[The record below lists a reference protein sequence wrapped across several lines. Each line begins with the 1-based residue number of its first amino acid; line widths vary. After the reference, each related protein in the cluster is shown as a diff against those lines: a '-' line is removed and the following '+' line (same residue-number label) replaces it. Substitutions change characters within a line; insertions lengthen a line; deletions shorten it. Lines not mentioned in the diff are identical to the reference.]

1 MFKANENSMFV
12 PTKTISIKPEAQ
24 IDYNP
29 SNQNNIRWLIPQ
41 HIGFFDPRQLQM
53 KYKLTMSGRG
63 YAKPD
68 SRAGAHS
75 LIRDIRI
82 MDGTG
87 TTELESIQDYNV
99 LTSQW
104 WGYTQNESIA
114 HKRDLFE
121 ARSANQNVDN
131 QLLYGSPPVWTGGA
145 ATATTSR
152 TPKTIEVT
160 QPIYSG
166 ILGGDRVFPVVA
178 TQGLRVQMTLDN
190 LNRSLQNPST
200 EGIVDAS
207 IVSDTSFNDFESKLP
222 ILGSTGA
229 NPAAKHEK
237 TAGNPNDTFTVSI
250 KQPSDSAN
258 GRGVNR
264 NAQPFNNNPFDIG
277 DMLYIAKADRSA
289 EAELGV
295 ITAFGRD
302 GDNDL
307 NITFNPNRPI
317 GDAVGKTPSG
327 TGAGV
332 DYPAASRV
340 YIKQN
345 DRVNGV
351 VTINTAPASVTAS
364 AATKISYSI
373 QDIEMLML
381 QVQPPPQYIEGMMK
395 QVSSDKGLSMDYR
408 TWTLYRFNLSTT
420 NGLTNQLIPAVQ
432 TRAYSI
438 LSVPLGVGEQNN
450 INKDS
455 FKGLTD
461 GCQNYQ
467 YVYGGSL
474 IPDRPINLVRYTQTP
489 ERTDALHIV
498 ELEKSL
504 VNAGYGVRNLLRV
517 PNRFLLGRAFSK
529 YGQVMNLAPQ
539 DLSLRVE
546 YDGATQEKLFE
557 HFVQSLRRVNIS
569 SKGVMIM

>member
-1 MFKANENSMFV
+1 MFV

-29 SNQNNIRWLIPQ
+29 ANQNNIRWLIPQ
-41 HIGFFDPRQLQM
+41 HVGFFDPRQTQM

-63 YAKPD
+63 FARP
-68 SRAGAHS
+68 SHRAGVHS
-75 LIRDIRI
+75 LLRDLRI

-87 TTELESIQDYNV
+87 STELESIQDYNV

-121 ARSANQNVDN
+121 GRSANQNIDE
-131 QLLYGSPPVWTGGA
+131 QLFYGGSGA
-145 ATATTSR
+145 WQTNSISESR
-152 TPKTIEVT
+152 EAKTVEIT

-190 LNRSLQNPST
+190 KNRSLENPT
-200 EGIVDAS
+200 DLGLKLGLNDVETKVAMLGATGATPALKQEKVALTDVFEVIIKRPVDA
-207 IVSDTSFNDFESKLP
+207 
-222 ILGSTGA
+222 
-229 NPAAKHEK
+229 
-237 TAGNPNDTFTVSI
+237 PN
-250 KQPSDSAN
+250 K
-258 GRGVNR
+258 RGVNR
-264 NAQPFNNNPFDIG
+264 NAEPSNNNPFDIG
-277 DMLYIAKADRSA
+277 DMLYVALADRSA
-289 EAELGV
+289 EAQLGV
-295 ITAFGRD
+295 ISSMTSD

-307 NITFNPNRPI
+307 KLVFCPNRAI
-317 GDAVGKTPSG
+317 GDALGLNSGG
-327 TGAGV
+327 TGTAT
-332 DYPAASRV
+332 DYPENSRI
-340 YIKQN
+340 YIKQE
-345 DRVNGV
+345 DRTNGIT
-351 VTINTAPASVTAS
+351 VTQVEPATL
-364 AATKISYSI
+364 AAAAAVPISYTI
-373 QDIEMLML
+373 QDMEMLLL

-395 QVSSDKGLSMDYR
+395 QVSTDAGLSLDFR

-420 NGLTNQLIPAVQ
+420 NGLTNQLIPATQ

-438 LSVPLGVGEQNN
+438 MSVPLGISQQNN
-450 INKDS
+450 IALDS
-455 FKGLTD
+455 FKGETD

-474 IPDRPINLVRYTQTP
+474 IPDRPIKLDRYTQTP
-489 ERTDALHIV
+489 QRTDALHIV

-517 PNRFLLGRAFSK
+517 PDRFLIGRAFSK
-529 YGQVMNLAPQ
+529 YGQVMNLNPQ

-546 YDGATQEKLFE
+546 YEGATSEKLFE
-557 HFVQSLRRVNIS
+557 HFIQSLRRVNIS
-569 SKGVMIM
+569 SKGIVTM

>member
-41 HIGFFDPRQLQM
+41 HIGFFDPRQTQL
-53 KYKLTMSGRG
+53 KYKLSMSGRG

-75 LIRDIRI
+75 LLRDLRI

-121 ARSANQNVDN
+121 ARSANQNIDN
-131 QLLYGSPPVWTGGA
+131 QLLYGTPPVWTGGGA
-145 ATATTSR
+145 VATTSR
-152 TPKTIEVT
+152 VPKTIEVT

-190 LNRSLQNPST
+190 LNRSLQNPSVV
-200 EGIVDAS
+200 GIVDESIALNSANVFETSVEMQGAGGAS
-207 IVSDTSFNDFESKLP
+207 PL
-222 ILGSTGA
+222 
-229 NPAAKHEK
+229 AKQEK
-237 TAGNPNDTFTVSI
+237 TAGNLDDTFTVSL
-250 KQPSDSAN
+250 KQPSDSSN
-258 GRGVNR
+258 GNGVNR

-277 DMLYIAKADRSA
+277 DMLYVCKADLSD
-289 EAELGV
+289 EVQLGV
-295 ITAFGRD
+295 ITAFGVD
-302 GDNDL
+302 GSNDL
-307 NITFNPNRPI
+307 QITFNPNRPI
-317 GDAVGKTPSG
+317 GDALGKAPDGSG
-327 TGAGV
+327 TAK
-332 DYPAASRV
+332 DYPVASLV
-340 YIKQN
+340 YIKQQ
-345 DRVNGV
+345 DRVNGLT
-351 VTINTAPASVTAS
+351 TIATAPASVTAS
-364 AATKISYSI
+364 VATKISYSI

-395 QVSSDKGLSMDYR
+395 QVSSDKGLSMDFR

-438 LSVPLGVGEQNN
+438 LSIPLGITEQNN

-474 IPDRPINLVRYTQTP
+474 IPDRPINLVRYTQDP
-489 ERTDALHIV
+489 QRTDALHIV

-517 PNRFLLGRAFSK
+517 PNRFLIGRAFSK

-546 YDGATQEKLFE
+546 YDGATKEKLYE
-557 HFVQSLRRVNIS
+557 HFIQSLRRVNIS
-569 SKGVMIM
+569 SKGVMVM

>member
-1 MFKANENSMFV
+1 MFKSNENAMFV
-12 PTKTISIKPEAQ
+12 PTKTVSIRPEAQ

-29 SNQNNIRWLIPQ
+29 GNQNNIRWLIPQ
-41 HIGFFDPRQLQM
+41 HIGFFDPRQTQL

-63 YAKPD
+63 LAKP
-68 SRAGAHS
+68 SPRAGAHS
-75 LIRDIRI
+75 LLRDLRI

-87 TTELESIQDYNV
+87 STELESIQDYNV

-121 ARSANQNVDN
+121 GRSANQNVDN
-131 QLLYGSPPVWTGGA
+131 QLLYSASGNWAGASKITASP
-145 ATATTSR
+145 TA
-152 TPKTIEVT
+152 KTIEVT

-190 LNRSLQNPST
+190 KNRSLVNPT
-200 EGIVDAS
+200 NLGLEVVGDVELKTAVLGAS
-207 IVSDTSFNDFESKLP
+207 
-222 ILGSTGA
+222 GA
-229 NPAAKHEK
+229 NAAAKQEK
-237 TAGNPNDTFTVSI
+237 AAIGDEFTLIVR
-250 KQPSDSAN
+250 QPSDSAN

-264 NAQPFNNNPFDIG
+264 DALPFNNNPFDIG
-277 DMLYIAKADRSA
+277 DALYIALADRSA
-289 EAELGV
+289 EAPVGI
-295 ITAFGRD
+295 ITGFDKD
-302 GDNDL
+302 GDGDL
-307 NITFNPNRPI
+307 RINYIPNRPI
-317 GDAVGKTPSG
+317 GDAIGKTQAG
-327 TGAGV
+327 GGAGV
-332 DYPAASRV
+332 DYPAASRL
-340 YIKQN
+340 YIKQE
-345 DRVNGV
+345 DRSNGV
-351 VTINTAPASVTAS
+351 VVANVPAAQI
-364 AATKISYSI
+364 AAAAVSISYTI

-395 QVSSDKGLSMDYR
+395 QVSSEKGLSMDFR

-438 LSVPLGVGEQNN
+438 MSVPLSIGDQNS
-450 INKDS
+450 IASDS
-455 FKGLTD
+455 FQGLTD

-467 YVYGGSL
+467 YVHGGSL
-474 IPDRPINLVRYTQTP
+474 IPDRPINLVRYTQSP
-489 ERTDALHIV
+489 ARTDALHIV

-517 PNRFLLGRAFSK
+517 PDRFFIGRAFSK
-529 YGQVMNLAPQ
+529 YGQIMNLANQ

-546 YDGATQEKLFE
+546 YVGSTKEKLFE
-557 HFVQSLRRVNIS
+557 HFIQSLRRVNIS
-569 SKGVMIM
+569 SKGIMVM

>member
-12 PTKTISIKPEAQ
+12 PTKTISIRPEAQ

-29 SNQNNIRWLIPQ
+29 NNQNNIRWLIPQ
-41 HIGFFDPRQLQM
+41 HIGFFDPRQTQL

-68 SRAGAHS
+68 SRAGCHS
-75 LIRDIRI
+75 LIRDLRI

-99 LTSQW
+99 LTAQW

-121 ARSANQNVDN
+121 ARSANENVDN
-131 QLLYGSPPVWTGGA
+131 QLLYGTPPTWIGA
-145 ATATTSR
+145 GAVATTSR
-152 TPKTIEVT
+152 VPKTIEVT

-190 LNRSLQNPST
+190 LNRSLSNPSVN
-200 EGIVDAS
+200 GIVDTS
-207 IVSDTSFNDFESKLP
+207 ITEAGAFAFESKVE
-222 ILGSTGA
+222 ILGASGTA
-229 NPAAKHEK
+229 AQKQEKPAGQPE
-237 TAGNPNDTFTVSI
+237 FTYTVQI
-250 KQPSDSAN
+250 KKPADSSN
-258 GRGVNR
+258 GRGVN
-264 NAQPFNNNPFDIG
+264 NAATPINNNPFDIG
-277 DMLYIAKADRSA
+277 DVLYIAKADNSA
-289 EAELGV
+289 ETSLGV
-295 ITAFGRD
+295 ITAFGSEAA
-302 GDNDL
+302 GDL
-307 NITFNPNRPI
+307 QITFNPNRPVQT
-317 GDAVGKTPSG
+317 GLG
-327 TGAGV
+327 T
-332 DYPAASRV
+332 DFPAASLV

-351 VTINTAPASVTAS
+351 VTTDTAPVAVTQS

-395 QVSSDKGLSMDYR
+395 QVSSDKGLSMDFR

-438 LSVPLGVGEQNN
+438 LSVPLGISEQNN

-474 IPDRPINLVRYTQTP
+474 IPDRPINLIRYTQTP

-546 YDGATQEKLFE
+546 YAGASQEKLYE

-569 SKGVMIM
+569 SKGVMVM

>member
-41 HIGFFDPRQLQM
+41 HIGFFDPRQTQL

-68 SRAGAHS
+68 SRAGCHS
-75 LIRDIRI
+75 LLRDLRI

-99 LTSQW
+99 LTAQW

-131 QLLYGSPPVWTGGA
+131 QLLYGTPPVWTGGGA
-145 ATATTSR
+145 VATTSR
-152 TPKTIEVT
+152 TSKTIEVT

-190 LNRSLQNPST
+190 LNRSLSNPSVN
-200 EGIVDAS
+200 GIVDTS
-207 IVSDTSFNDFESKLP
+207 ITESGANDFESKIA
-222 ILGSTGA
+222 ILGSSGA

-237 TAGNPNDTFTVSI
+237 SGGNPQDTFTVSI
-250 KQPSDSAN
+250 KQPSDSTN

-264 NAQPFNNNPFDIG
+264 NAQPINNNPFDIG
-277 DMLYIAKADRSA
+277 DMLYIAKADRSQ
-289 EAELGV
+289 EASLGI
-295 ITAFGRD
+295 ITAFGVD
-302 GDNDL
+302 GNNDL
-307 NITFNPNRPI
+307 SITFNPDRP
-317 GDAVGKTPSG
+317 VGVPVGSG
-327 TGAGV
+327 GGQ
-332 DYPAASRV
+332 DYPIASRV
-340 YIKQN
+340 YIKQQ

-351 VTINTAPASVTAS
+351 FTTNTAPASVTAS
-364 AATKISYSI
+364 AQTKISYSI

-381 QVQPPPQYIEGMMK
+381 QVQPPPQYIDGMMK
-395 QVSSDKGLSMDYR
+395 QVSSEKGLSMDFR

-432 TRAYSI
+432 NRAYTI
-438 LSVPLGVGEQNN
+438 LSIPLGISEQNN

-474 IPDRPINLVRYTQTP
+474 IPDRPIDLVRYTQSP
-489 ERTDALHIV
+489 QRTDALHIV

-546 YDGATQEKLFE
+546 YEGATEEKLYE
-557 HFVQSLRRVNIS
+557 HFIQSLRRVNIS
-569 SKGVMIM
+569 SKGIMIM

>member
-1 MFKANENSMFV
+1 MKIISNNILKMFKSNENAMFV
-12 PTKTISIKPEAQ
+12 PTKTVSIRPEAQ

-29 SNQNNIRWLIPQ
+29 GNQNNIRWLIPQ
-41 HIGFFDPRQLQM
+41 HIGFFDPRQTQL

-63 YAKPD
+63 LAKP
-68 SRAGAHS
+68 SPRAGAHA
-75 LIRDIRI
+75 LLRDLRI

-87 TTELESIQDYNV
+87 STELEAIQDYNV

-121 ARSANQNVDN
+121 GRSANQNVDN
-131 QLLYGSPPVWTGGA
+131 QLLYGAAGAWQTGEVTASRA
-145 ATATTSR
+145 A
-152 TPKTIEVT
+152 KTIEIT

-178 TQGLRVQMTLDN
+178 TQGLRCQMTLDN
-190 LNRSLQNPST
+190 KNRSLVNPT
-200 EGIVDAS
+200 NLGLELVGDVELKVAVLGATGGDNDAKQIKGAVD
-207 IVSDTSFNDFESKLP
+207 SF
-222 ILGSTGA
+222 
-229 NPAAKHEK
+229 
-237 TAGNPNDTFTVSI
+237 FTISV

-264 NAQPFNNNPFDIG
+264 NALPFNNNPFDIG
-277 DMLYIAKADRSA
+277 DVLYIAKADRSD
-289 EAELGV
+289 ENSLGV
-295 ITAFGRD
+295 ITSFDSD

-307 NITFNPNRPI
+307 VIKFIPNRALNQAI
-317 GDAVGKTPSG
+317 GATAPAG
-327 TGAGV
+327 TGI
-332 DYPAASRV
+332 DYPVASRL
-340 YIKQN
+340 YIKQA
-345 DRVNGV
+345 DRSNGV
-351 VTINTAPASVTAS
+351 VVANVPVAQITA
-364 AATKISYSI
+364 AAVPISYTI

-381 QVQPPPQYIEGMMK
+381 QVQPPPQYIQGMMK
-395 QVSSDKGLSMDYR
+395 QVSSEKGLSMDFR

-438 LSVPLGVGEQNN
+438 MSVPLSIGDQNS
-450 INKDS
+450 IASDS
-455 FKGLTD
+455 FQGLTD

-467 YVYGGSL
+467 YVHGGSL

-489 ERTDALHIV
+489 ARTDALHIV

-517 PNRFLLGRAFSK
+517 PDRFFIGRAFSK
-529 YGQVMNLAPQ
+529 YGQIMNLANQ

-546 YDGATQEKLFE
+546 YVGSTKEKLFE
-557 HFVQSLRRVNIS
+557 HFIQSLRRVNIS
-569 SKGVMIM
+569 SKGIMVM

>member
-41 HIGFFDPRQLQM
+41 HIGFFDPRQTQL

-75 LIRDIRI
+75 LLRDLRI

-99 LTSQW
+99 LTAQW

-131 QLLYGSPPVWTGGA
+131 QLLYGQPPVWTGGA
-145 ATATTSR
+145 AVATTAR
-152 TPKTIEVT
+152 TEKTIEVT

-178 TQGLRVQMTLDN
+178 TQGLRVQMVLDN
-190 LNRSLQNPST
+190 LNRVLQNPT
-200 EGIVDAS
+200 KAGIVD
-207 IVSDTSFNDFESKLP
+207 
-222 ILGSTGA
+222 STLAADSSQVMELKVAMQGAGGA
-229 NPAAKHEK
+229 NPLAKQEK
-237 TAGNPNDTFTVSI
+237 TVGNLDDTFTCTI
-250 KQPSDSAN
+250 KQPADAAS
-258 GRGVNR
+258 GIGVNR
-264 NAQPFNNNPFDIG
+264 NATPFNNNPFDIG
-277 DMLYIAKADRSA
+277 DMLYVAKADLSD
-289 EAELGV
+289 EVQLGI
-295 ITAFGRD
+295 ITAFGVD

-307 NITFNPNRPI
+307 QITFNPNRPI
-317 GDAVGKTPSG
+317 GDALGKAPDG
-327 TGAGV
+327 TGTAKDYAAG
-332 DYPAASRV
+332 SFIF
-340 YIKQN
+340 IKQQ
-345 DRVNGV
+345 DRVNGLT
-351 VTINTAPASVTAS
+351 TIATAPAAVTAS
-364 AATKISYSI
+364 AETKISYSI

-381 QVQPPPQYIEGMMK
+381 QVQPPPAYIEGMMK

-438 LSVPLGVGEQNN
+438 LSIPLGIAEQNN

-474 IPDRPINLVRYTQTP
+474 IPDRPINLVRYTQNP

-517 PNRFLLGRAFSK
+517 PDRFLLGRAFSK

-546 YDGATQEKLFE
+546 YEGATQEKLYE

-569 SKGVMIM
+569 SKGVMVM

>member
-41 HIGFFDPRQLQM
+41 HIGFFDPRQTQL

-68 SRAGAHS
+68 ARAGCHS
-75 LIRDIRI
+75 LLRDLRI
-82 MDGTG
+82 MDGTS

-99 LTSQW
+99 LTAQW

-121 ARSANQNVDN
+121 ARSANENIDN
-131 QLLYGSPPVWTGGA
+131 QLLYAPPPVWTTNA
-145 ATATTSR
+145 SPATTSR
-152 TPKTIEVT
+152 VPKTIEVT
-160 QPIYSG
+160 APIYSG

-178 TQGLRVQMTLDN
+178 TQGLRVQMVLDN
-190 LNRSLQNPST
+190 LNRSLQNPSVN
-200 EGIVDAS
+200 GIVDT
-207 IVSDTSFNDFESKLP
+207 IVGAAGSNTFECSTP
-222 ILGSTGA
+222 ILGDSGGTDLA
-229 NPAAKHEK
+229 TNSK
-237 TAGNPNDTFTVSI
+237 TTLNDTFSVSVR
-250 KQPSDSAN
+250 QPSDATS

-264 NAQPFNNNPFDIG
+264 AATPFNNNPFDIG
-277 DMLYIAKADRSA
+277 DMLYICLADNSA
-289 EAELGV
+289 ETQVGV
-295 ITAFGRD
+295 ITAFGVD
-302 GDNDL
+302 GSNDL
-307 NITFNPNRPI
+307 QITYNPNRVVGAAI
-317 GDAVGKTPSG
+317 GKRPDG
-327 TGAGV
+327 TGGASDYVAG
-332 DYPAASRV
+332 SQL
-340 YIKQN
+340 YIKQA
-345 DRVNGV
+345 DRVNGI
-351 VTINTAPASVTAS
+351 VTTQTLPITVTQS

-381 QVQPPPQYIEGMMK
+381 QVQPPPAYIAGMMK

-420 NGLTNQLIPAVQ
+420 NGLTNQLIPATQ

-438 LSVPLGVGEQNN
+438 LSIPLGILEQNN

-467 YVYGGSL
+467 YIYGGSL
-474 IPDRPINLVRYTQTP
+474 IPDRPINLVRYTQNP
-489 ERTDALHIV
+489 KRTDALHIV

-504 VNAGYGVRNLLRV
+504 VNAGYGVRNLLQV

-546 YDGATQEKLFE
+546 YDGATEEKLFQ
-557 HFVQSLRRVNIS
+557 HFIQNLRRMNIS
-569 SKGVMIM
+569 SKGIMIM

>member
-1 MFKANENSMFV
+1 MFKANDNSMFV

-41 HIGFFDPRQLQM
+41 HIGFFDPRQTQM
-53 KYKLTMSGRG
+53 KYKLSMSGRG

-75 LIRDIRI
+75 LLRDLRI

-99 LTSQW
+99 LTAQW

-121 ARSANQNVDN
+121 ARSANQNIDN
-131 QLLYGSPPVWTGGA
+131 QLLYGSAPNWTAGA
-145 ATATTSR
+145 VTTSR
-152 TPKTIEVT
+152 AVKTIEVT
-160 QPIYSG
+160 QPVYSG

-190 LNRSLQNPST
+190 LNRSLQNPDT
-200 EGIVDAS
+200 AGIVDTKIADDS
-207 IVSDTSFNDFESKLP
+207 ANAFESKVA
-222 ILGSTGA
+222 IEGSTGGDA
-229 NPAAKHEK
+229 AAKHEK
-237 TAGNPNDTFTVSI
+237 TAADDTFDVII
-250 KQPSDSAN
+250 KQPSDSSN
-258 GRGVNR
+258 GNGVNR
-264 NAQPFNNNPFDIG
+264 NAAPFNNNPFDIG
-277 DMLYIAKADRSA
+277 DMLYIAKADKTS
-289 EAELGV
+289 EAQLGV
-295 ITAFGRD
+295 ITAFDTD

-307 NITFNPNRPI
+307 KITFNPNRAI
-317 GDAVGKTPSG
+317 GDAVGKDAAGGG
-327 TGAGV
+327 TGTN
-332 DYPAASRV
+332 YPVASLV
-340 YIKQN
+340 YIKQQ
-345 DRVNGV
+345 DRVNGI
-351 VTINTAPASVTAS
+351 VTTETAPAAVTAS

-438 LSVPLGVGEQNN
+438 LSVPLGINEQNN

-474 IPDRPINLVRYTQTP
+474 IPDRPINLVRYTQSP

-517 PNRFLLGRAFSK
+517 PDRFLLGRAFSK

-546 YDGATQEKLFE
+546 YDGASQEKLYE

-569 SKGVMIM
+569 SKGVMVM

>member
-12 PTKTISIKPEAQ
+12 ATKTISIKPEAQ

-41 HIGFFDPRQLQM
+41 HIGFFDPRQTQL

-75 LIRDIRI
+75 LLRDLRI

-99 LTSQW
+99 LTAQW

-131 QLLYGSPPVWTGGA
+131 QLLYGTPPIWTGGA
-145 ATATTSR
+145 AVATTSR
-152 TPKTIEVT
+152 SEKTIEVT

-178 TQGLRVQMTLDN
+178 TQGLRVQMVLDN

-207 IVSDTSFNDFESKLP
+207 IVSDTSFNDLESKIA
-222 ILGSTGA
+222 ILGSTGGTA
-229 NPAAKHEK
+229 AAKQEK
-237 TAGNPNDTFTVSI
+237 TAPADTFTVSI
-250 KQPSDSAN
+250 KRPEDSAN

-264 NAQPFNNNPFDIG
+264 NALPFNNNPFDIG
-277 DMLYIAKADRSA
+277 DMLYIAKTDRSE
-289 EAELGV
+289 EATLGV
-295 ITAFGRD
+295 ITAFGVD

-307 NITFNPNRPI
+307 SITFNPNRAN
-317 GDAVGKTPSG
+317 GVALGSG
-327 TGAGV
+327 GGQ
-332 DYPAASRV
+332 DYPIASRV
-340 YIKQN
+340 YIKQQ

-351 VTINTAPASVTAS
+351 ITANTSPAAVTAS
-364 AATKISYSI
+364 VATKISYSI

-408 TWTLYRFNLSTT
+408 TWTLYRFNLSTQ

-438 LSVPLGVGEQNN
+438 LSIPLGITEQNN

-546 YDGATQEKLFE
+546 YEGATQEKLYE

-569 SKGVMIM
+569 SKGVMVM

>member
-1 MFKANENSMFV
+1 MFKSNENSMFV
-12 PTKTISIKPEAQ
+12 PTKTISIRPEAQ

-29 SNQNNIRWLIPQ
+29 GNQNNIRWLIPQ
-41 HIGFFDPRQLQM
+41 HIGFFDPRQTQL

-63 YAKPD
+63 LARPS

-75 LIRDIRI
+75 LLRDLRI

-87 TTELESIQDYNV
+87 STELESIQDYNV
-99 LTSQW
+99 LTAQW

-121 ARSANQNVDN
+121 GRSANQNIDN
-131 QLLYGSPPVWTGGA
+131 QLLYSASGDW
-145 ATATTSR
+145 ATAPVAAS
-152 TPKTIEVT
+152 KTAKTVEIT

-190 LNRSLQNPST
+190 KNRSLENPDNL
-200 EGIVDAS
+200 GI
-207 IVSDTSFNDFESKLP
+207 KLIGDLEIKAA
-222 ILGSTGA
+222 ILGSTGGS
-229 NPAAKHEK
+229 AALRQEK
-237 TAGNPNDTFTVSI
+237 TAIGDEFNVI
-250 KQPSDSAN
+250 VKQPSDAPN

-264 NAQPFNNNPFDIG
+264 NALPYNNNPFDIG
-277 DMLYIAKADRSA
+277 DPLYIALADRSA
-289 EAELGV
+289 EAPLGI
-295 ITAFGRD
+295 ITGFDKD
-302 GDNDL
+302 GDGDL
-307 NITFNPNRPI
+307 KITFIPNRPN
-317 GDAVGKTPSG
+317 GAAVGKTEAG
-327 TGAGV
+327 GGAGV
-332 DYPAASRV
+332 DYPINSRL
-340 YIKQN
+340 YIKQE
-345 DRVNGV
+345 DRSNGAAIANV
-351 VTINTAPASVTAS
+351 PAAQIAQALVAV
-364 AATKISYSI
+364 SYTI

-381 QVQPPPQYIEGMMK
+381 QVQPPQGYIQGMMK
-395 QVSSDKGLSMDYR
+395 QVSSEKGLSMDFR

-438 LSVPLGVGEQNN
+438 MSVPLSINDQNS
-450 INKDS
+450 IASDS
-455 FKGLTD
+455 FQGLTD

-517 PNRFLLGRAFSK
+517 PNRFMIGRAFSK

-546 YDGATQEKLFE
+546 YVGATKEKLYE
-557 HFVQSLRRVNIS
+557 HFIQSLRRVNIS
-569 SKGVMIM
+569 SKGVIVM

>member
-41 HIGFFDPRQLQM
+41 HIGFFDPRQTQL

-68 SRAGAHS
+68 SRAGCHS
-75 LIRDIRI
+75 LLRDLRI

-99 LTSQW
+99 LTAQW

-131 QLLYGSPPVWTGGA
+131 QLLYGTPPVWTGGA
-145 ATATTSR
+145 AVATTSR
-152 TPKTIEVT
+152 TAKTIEVT

-178 TQGLRVQMTLDN
+178 TQGLRVQMVLDN

-207 IVSDTSFNDFESKLP
+207 ITTDTSFNDFETKTP
-222 ILGSTGA
+222 VLGATGGTA
-229 NPAAKHEK
+229 NARNEK
-237 TAGNPNDTFTVSI
+237 TAPADTFTVAI
-250 KQPSDSAN
+250 KKPSDSAN
-258 GRGVNR
+258 GRGVNN
-264 NAQPFNNNPFDIG
+264 NALPFNNNPYDIG
-277 DMLYIAKADRSA
+277 DMLYIAKADRSN
-289 EAELGV
+289 ETELGV
-295 ITAFGRD
+295 ITAFGVD

-307 NITFNPNRPI
+307 NITYNPNRADGIAI
-317 GDAVGKTPSG
+317 GVGGTP
-327 TGAGV
+327 T
-332 DYPAASRV
+332 DYVAASRI

-345 DRVNGV
+345 DRVNGLI
-351 VTINTAPASVTAS
+351 TTNTSPAAVTAS
-364 AATKISYSI
+364 VATKISYSI

-381 QVQPPPQYIEGMMK
+381 QVQPPPQYIQGMMK
-395 QVSSDKGLSMDYR
+395 QVSSDKGLSMDFR

-438 LSVPLGVGEQNN
+438 LSIPLGITEQNN

-546 YDGATQEKLFE
+546 YEGASQEKLYE

-569 SKGVMIM
+569 SKGVMVM